1 MANLPPIPPHYMPC
15 AIVES
20 NVNLDVPKAKAFIN
34 DVSKTLAKTIGK
46 PEAYCMAGY
55 NHCIAMLM
63 GGSDLPCAFI
73 NLSSI
78 GNINAHNNNIVS
90 KALSEVCTKHLEVPA
105 DRVYINFN
113 DVKSFNW
120 GYNGATF

>member
-1 MANLPPIPPHYMPC
+1 MPC
-15 AIVES
+15 AIVQS
-20 NVNLDVPKAKAFIN
+20 NVNLEVPKAKAF
-34 DVSKTLAKTIGK
+34 VSDLSKALAKSIGK
-46 PEAYCMAGY
+46 PEAYCMVGY
-55 NHCIAMLM
+55 NHNIAMLM
-63 GGSDLPCAFI
+63 GGSDQSCAFI
-73 NLSSI
+73 SLSSI
-78 GNINAHNNNIVS
+78 GNINAASNTQVS